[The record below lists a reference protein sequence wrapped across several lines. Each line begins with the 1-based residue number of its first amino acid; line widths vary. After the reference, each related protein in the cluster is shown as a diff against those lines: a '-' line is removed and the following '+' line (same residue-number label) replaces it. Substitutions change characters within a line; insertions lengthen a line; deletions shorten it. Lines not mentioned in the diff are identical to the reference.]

1 MIARDAPMLVR
12 SSHIFG
18 GGTLG
23 NSLLEYG
30 FDRAQVAM
38 ADAIL
43 ALDPPRGV
51 AAEVLLGRGR
61 AWASRGAW
69 DSALASS
76 TRGAAIAGTREA
88 ALAAYAIAAV
98 GSALGALEPGE
109 VRAVRPALEAAGQP
123 SPAVRAEFVWL
134 DGIAAYARGD
144 LPAVREARSA
154 LAAIPY
160 EHAGLLAGSLVGFAR
175 AAGGDEAGAGR
186 ILAGLEERKA
196 DTWGYSAYAPSH
208 PWLTGVNRLFGA
220 RFLLRAGERDR
231 ASRLL
236 AWHQAIRWG
245 ATNPEEWVNRT
256 LEPLALLERGRIEEA
271 RGRPQRAA
279 AHHRAFLERFDRPVP
294 ALRPLRREAEARL
307 ARTITTSTNGDA
319 K

>member
-1 MIARDAPMLVR
+1 
-12 SSHIFG
+12 IFG

-88 ALAAYAIAAV
+88 ALAPYAIGAA
-98 GSALGALEPGE
+98 GRALAPLAPGE
-109 VRAVRPALEAAGQP
+109 ARAVRPALAAARQP

-160 EHAGLLAGSLVGFAR
+160 EHAGLLA
-175 AAGGDEAGAGR
+175 
-186 ILAGLEERKA
+186 
-196 DTWGYSAYAPSH
+196 
-208 PWLTGVNRLFGA
+208 
-220 RFLLRAGERDR
+220 
-231 ASRLL
+231 
-236 AWHQAIRWG
+236 
-245 ATNPEEWVNRT
+245 
-256 LEPLALLERGRIEEA
+256 
-271 RGRPQRAA
+271 
-279 AHHRAFLERFDRPVP
+279 
-294 ALRPLRREAEARL
+294 
-307 ARTITTSTNGDA
+307 
-319 K
+319 